1 MALGVMLVIV
11 GTILLLS
18 SLDVIDD
25 VTVGELWPLLLI
37 GFGLVI
43 IHDRARRAW
52 WRRRRHGR

>member
-11 GTILLLS
+11 GAILLLS

-25 VTVGELWPLLLI
+25 VTAGELWPLLLI

-43 IHDRARRAW
+43 IHDRTRRA
-52 WRRRRHGR
+52 WRRRRR

>member
-43 IHDRARRAW
+43 IHDRTRRAW
-52 WRRRRHGR
+52 RRRRRHGR